1 MVDASQPGGR
11 LADRPRS
18 AHRAALPG
26 RSDESCTLPGSAGV
40 KEGVIERKMADIP

>member
-1 MVDASQPGGR
+1 MAGSLDLPASPI
-11 LADRPRS
+11 APRC
-18 AHRAALPG
+18 RG